1 MANEKTVTPIYQKL
15 PEKGALRVTTYCRV
29 SSSQDEQLHSL
40 AAQIS
45 HYTEVLSRDTSCQ
58 FVGIYAD
65 RGISGT
71 QVKNRAEFLR
81 LMEDCR
87 AGLIDRIITK
97 SVSRFGRNTVDTL
110 LYTRE
115 LRGLGIDVYFEKE
128 HLHSCSAEG
137 ELMLTLMAAL
147 AETEAENMSE
157 NIKWGKRRRYEK
169 GRVESLAL
177 ANLYGYR
184 KDGGALA
191 VNESEAEII
200 RRIYSEFL
208 DGLNYEQ
215 ISEGLNADGI
225 PTRRGSDVWFNRT
238 VMNVLTNE
246 KYMGD
251 CLFQK
256 TFNIDPITHKAV
268 PNKGQLPQYYLEDC
282 IPPIVSKAIWT
293 LAQLEIQRRQTWK
306 PMSSAELPFKN
317 RIICSTCGSGVVQY
331 YAKRKGGTLEVMWRC
346 GSWRNGKSKGEGLPS
361 CAQMKIPLDAPEKAF
376 VRAWNLVV
384 SKKLQYGAA
393 LRRRTENAEDALT
406 QYRAKEMLLLLDEVG
421 KLSSFDYYFSLKVLD
436 HMELMPDG
444 KLAVVFLSGIR
455 LTV

>member
-15 PEKGALRVTTYCRV
+15 PEKGVLRVAAYCRV

-45 HYTEVLSRDTSCQ
+45 HYTQVLSGDASCQ

-87 AGLIDRIITK
+87 AGLVDQIITK

-115 LRGLGIDVYFEKE
+115 LRDLGIDVYFEKE

-147 AETEAENMSE
+147 AESESENMSE

-169 GRVESLAL
+169 GLVESLAL

-184 KDGGALA
+184 KDGNALA
-191 VNESEAEII
+191 IVPEEATVI

-215 ISEGLNADGI
+215 ISQGLNADGI
-225 PTRRGSDVWFNRT
+225 PTRRGNDVWFNRT

-256 TFNIDPITHKAV
+256 TFHIDPISHKKV

-282 IPPIVSKAIWT
+282 VPAIVSKEVWT
-293 LAQLEIQRRQTWK
+293 LARLEIQRRQIWK

-317 RIICSTCGSGVVQY
+317 RIVCGSCGSGVVQY
-331 YAKRKGGTLEVMWRC
+331 YAKRKGGTLDTMWRC
-346 GSWRNGKSKGEGLPS
+346 GSWRREKAKGAGLPS
-361 CAQMKIPLDAPEKAF
+361 CAQKKLPLDAPEKAF

-393 LRRRTENAEDALT
+393 LRRKAETAGDALIR
-406 QYRAKEMLLLLDEVG
+406 YRAKEMLRLLDEVG
-421 KLSSFDYYFSLKVLD
+421 KLAAFDYYFSLKVLD
-436 HMELMPDG
+436 HMELTPEG

-455 LTV
+455 LTI

>member
-1 MANEKTVTPIYQKL
+1 MATEKTITPIYQKL
-15 PEKGALRVTTYCRV
+15 PEKGVLRVAAYCRV
-29 SSSQDEQLHSL
+29 SISQNEQLHSL

-45 HYTEVLSRDTSCQ
+45 HYTEILSGDSTHK

-87 AGLIDRIITK
+87 AGLVDQIITK

-115 LRGLGIDVYFEKE
+115 LRSLGIDVYFEKE
-128 HLHSCSAEG
+128 RLHSCSAEG

-147 AETEAENMSE
+147 AESESENMSE

-169 GRVESLAL
+169 GCVESLAL

-184 KDGGALA
+184 KAGGKLA
-191 VNESEAEII
+191 VDEAEAAVI

-215 ISEGLNADGI
+215 ISQRLNADGI
-225 PTRRGSDVWFNRT
+225 PTRRGNDVWFNRT

-256 TFNIDPITHKAV
+256 TFHIDPISHKKV

-282 IPPIVSKAIWT
+282 VPAIVSKEVWN

-317 RIICSTCGSGVVQY
+317 RIVCGSCGSGVVRY
-331 YAKRKGGTLEVMWRC
+331 YAKHKGGVLDTMWRC
-346 GSWRNGKSKGEGLPS
+346 GSWRKGKAKGEGLPL
-361 CAQMKIPLDAPEKAF
+361 CAQIKTPLDAPEKAF

-393 LRRRTENAEDALT
+393 LRRRAEIAEDVLIR
-406 QYRAKEMLLLLDEVG
+406 YRTKEMLRFLDEVG
-421 KLSSFDYYFSLKVLD
+421 KLETFDYYFSLKVLD

-444 KLAVVFLSGIR
+444 KLAVVFLSGVR
-455 LTV
+455 LTL

>member
-1 MANEKTVTPIYQKL
+1 MANEKTVTPVYQKL
-15 PEKGALRVTTYCRV
+15 PKKGIRRVAAYCRV

-40 AAQIS
+40 AAQID
-45 HYTEVLSRDTSCQ
+45 HYTQALTGDASCQ

-71 QVKNRAEFLR
+71 QAKNRTEFLR
-81 LMEDCR
+81 LIEDCR
-87 AGLIDRIITK
+87 TGLVDQIITK

-115 LRGLGIDVYFEKE
+115 LRSLGIDVYFEKE
-128 HLHSCSAEG
+128 RLHSCSTKG

-147 AETEAENMSE
+147 AESEAENMSE

-169 GRVESLAL
+169 GCVESLAL

-184 KDGGALA
+184 KDGGTL
-191 VNESEAEII
+191 VVDEAEANVI
-200 RRIYSEFL
+200 RRIYAEFL

-215 ISEGLNADGI
+215 ISAGLNADDI
-225 PTRRGSDVWFNRT
+225 PTRRGNGVWFNRT
-238 VMNVLTNE
+238 VMNVLINE

-256 TFNIDPITHKAV
+256 TFNTDPITHKAI

-282 IPPIVSKAIWT
+282 IPVIISKEIWT

-317 RIICSTCGSGVVQY
+317 RIICGTCGSGVVQY
-331 YAKRKGGTLEVMWRC
+331 YAKHKGGTLNTMWRC
-346 GSWRNGKSKGEGLPS
+346 GSWRKGKTGESGLPH
-361 CAQMKIPLDAPEKAF
+361 CVQVKIPLDTPEKAF
-376 VRAWNLVV
+376 VRAWNLAV

-393 LRRRTENAEDALT
+393 LRRKAETAEDALT
-406 QYRAKEMLLLLDEVG
+406 RYRAREMFRLLDEVG
-421 KLSSFDYYFSLKVLD
+421 KLSVFDYYFSLKVLD
-436 HMELMPDG
+436 HMELLPAG
-444 KLAVVFLSGIR
+444 KLAVVFLSGVR